1 MTLRS
6 GVRLGIDVGEARI
19 GVAASDAAASLALPV
34 ETIEAHPRSRA
45 VKSVLRICRERN
57 VVEVVVGLPKNM
69 AGDEGPSAKKARLFA
84 EEIAKRVSGVRVCL
98 VDERLTTTQAQAKLH
113 EAHIDTR
120 RSRKIIDQ
128 MAAQIILE
136 QALELERSSS
146 LAPGEAVGETK
157 WASEGLPGG

>member
-1 MTLRS
+1 M
-6 GVRLGIDVGEARI
+6 
-19 GVAASDAAASLALPV
+19 
-34 ETIEAHPRSRA
+34 
-45 VKSVLRICRERN
+45 
-57 VVEVVVGLPKNM
+57 GLPKNM

-98 VDERLTTTQAQAKLH
+98 VDERLTTTQAQAKLY